1 MEKKPVPFAIQLFQ
15 IGKRVAERFRYIARP
30 TATATPTIRPMTMP
44 ATMPPPLLPAARVRP
59 DEDER
64 DEFFTSRLAMYHY
77 HFHSINPIIIY

>member
-1 MEKKPVPFAIQLFQ
+1 MEKKPVPFAIQLFK
-15 IGKRVAERFRYIARP
+15 IGKQVAERFRYIADQPQRP
-30 TATATPTIRPMTMP
+30 RPIRPMTMP